1 MWEEGSNGNKYSY
14 IYSSVSSHPSV
25 FCQYLQLAGSNWKQK
40 VKEAQVHRSYLLR
53 TEWGRKDGRVNLEE
67 QNREITQVQT
77 RDVNTFL
84 EDENWIKELP
94 ELWKLNIRGVCQWE
108 ESWYQQS
115 ILEMPRI
122 CRHKVSLKVEIHG
135 TAEKKRTGWKT
146 LNGLSSP
153 LELHY
158 AEMGG
163 SSSPLQQKTV

>member
-53 TEWGRKDGRVNLEE
+53 TEWGRKDGRVDLEE

-94 ELWKLNIRGVCQWE
+94 EL
-108 ESWYQQS
+108 
-115 ILEMPRI
+115 
-122 CRHKVSLKVEIHG
+122 
-135 TAEKKRTGWKT
+135 
-146 LNGLSSP
+146 
-153 LELHY
+153 
-158 AEMGG
+158 
-163 SSSPLQQKTV
+163 